1 MTEIINKIY
10 YVGVNDRNKHRFEG
24 LWPLPN
30 GVSYNSY
37 IIDDEKV
44 ALVDTVEVDFF
55 TQFLENIHEVIG
67 DREIDYLIINH
78 MEPDHSGSIALIKKY
93 YPNIK
98 IVGNKKTLG
107 MLEGFYGVTD
117 DVVEVKNGETLSLGN
132 HELSFVLI
140 PMVHWPETMVT
151 LDAKNKVLFSGELYN
166 VMVPGTEGELG
177 IMENHEPFVSALKD
191 GVIWARTQ
199 QEGGEVLSAAIMGG
213 YVQVLKDRV
222 IVICDKTR
230 QIERINVDRLNKDI
244 PVLEEKIANLSETS
258 IVSRSLL
265 TRKLRWCKVQLA
277 AKEKEDLYK

>member
-1 MTEIINKIY
+1 M
-10 YVGVNDRNKHRFEG
+10 
-24 LWPLPN
+24 
-30 GVSYNSY
+30 S
-37 IIDDEKV
+37 
-44 ALVDTVEVDFF
+44 
-55 TQFLENIHEVIG
+55 VI
-67 DREIDYLIINH
+67 RC
-78 MEPDHSGSIALIKKY
+78 
-93 YPNIK
+93 
-98 IVGNKKTLG
+98 
-107 MLEGFYGVTD
+107 
-117 DVVEVKNGETLSLGN
+117 DVV
-132 HELSFVLI
+132 
-140 PMVHWPETMVT
+140 
-151 LDAKNKVLFSGELYN
+151 AKNKVLFSGELYN

-177 IMENHEPFVSALKD
+177 IMENHEPFVSA
-191 GVIWARTQ
+191 Q

>member
-1 MTEIINKIY
+1 M
-10 YVGVNDRNKHRFEG
+10 
-24 LWPLPN
+24 
-30 GVSYNSY
+30 S
-37 IIDDEKV
+37 
-44 ALVDTVEVDFF
+44 
-55 TQFLENIHEVIG
+55 VI
-67 DREIDYLIINH
+67 RC
-78 MEPDHSGSIALIKKY
+78 
-93 YPNIK
+93 
-98 IVGNKKTLG
+98 
-107 MLEGFYGVTD
+107 
-117 DVVEVKNGETLSLGN
+117 DVV
-132 HELSFVLI
+132 
-140 PMVHWPETMVT
+140 
-151 LDAKNKVLFSGELYN
+151 AKNKVLFSGELYN

-265 TRKLRWCKVQLA
+265 TRKLRWCKGSACCKGKGRPVQVRIIHDYLQLVFLICA
-277 AKEKEDLYK
+277 RIERRPYGVAFLCLRGCEVGGNADCSGDCKCRRSGAGDFALIWETGWQD

>member
-1 MTEIINKIY
+1 MTEITNKIY

-166 VMVPGTEGELG
+166 VMVPGAEGELG